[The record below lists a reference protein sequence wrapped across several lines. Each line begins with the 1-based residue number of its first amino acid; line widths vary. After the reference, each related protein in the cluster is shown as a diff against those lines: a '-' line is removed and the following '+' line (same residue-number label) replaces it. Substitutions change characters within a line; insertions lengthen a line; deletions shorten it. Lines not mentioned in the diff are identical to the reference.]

1 MKLANLFI
9 AAHYD
14 GKKNRA
20 VSVAYLTEHDGT
32 GIGTVR
38 MDRRSGNVVDGGI
51 TAGFAAFETGC
62 IMARMA
68 GKSKILLHAPE
79 SVDDCIAV
87 RIREDES
94 MPVDGDGG
102 ADYFG
107 MGVYVYRP
115 GDGAVKSAWQ
125 EGALAKARA
134 ALWCLEPEK

>member
-1 MKLANLFI
+1 MKLANLFL

-14 GKKNRA
+14 EKSRRM
-20 VSVAYLTEHDGT
+20 VSVAYLTDHEGT
-32 GIGTVR
+32 AAGTVR
-38 MDRRSGNVVDGGI
+38 MDRKAMCANDGEHA
-51 TAGFAAFETGC
+51 AGLAAFESGC
-62 IMARMA
+62 LLARMS

-79 SVDDCIAV
+79 DVDRDVMFRA
-87 RIREDES
+87 REDKS

-102 ADYFG
+102 ADYFD

-134 ALWCLEPEK
+134 ALWCLACR